1 MAFEM
6 SGLFHDAILQ
16 FHFFFFFFLVIKQK
30 CKGSWTHDLTLYTLL
45 LPEDEAPSYYF
56 TIWERVV

>member
-6 SGLFHDAILQ
+6 SGLFHDAIIQ
-16 FHFFFFFFLVIKQK
+16 FYFFFLLVVIIQK

-45 LPEDEAPSYYF
+45 LQEEEAPSYYF